1 MFLPPFYYTL
11 LSFKPSYRIM
21 EMTSQSNTSSAA
33 AAPARPVPNTKA
45 FAVSMLAIFGL
56 AVFAADYINLRSS
69 VSHHLRVDDPVIA
82 VNGDILRSSGVNG
95 DLKVPDEATQDAVEA
110 AIPRPIMTTF
120 FEPVE
125 GGCCGMTQQGHEN
138 LVASWKRA
146 WEGHGWETR
155 IFSEKEALKHPS
167 FELLQ
172 QKLIEANVSEYDRR
186 CFWRWLAMALDDNPL
201 GGWMSDYDLFPLTL
215 TGYKGLELMSKPGF
229 KTYGGQV
236 PALIH
241 ADQKSWEHIVQM
253 MIENLYPDMNI
264 DFISDMMLLLYLHQ
278 NYTEEDMGVT
288 TWEFDLWKKFP
299 YKRVPGQEDP
309 VIDCNL
315 VRDYLAAHLS
325 HRGAQEAQEVTHTYP
340 KIQEA
345 LKEGEYAEF
354 RAQAADVMMRDMAQC
369 IEPSIQ

>member
-1 MFLPPFYYTL
+1 
-11 LSFKPSYRIM
+11 M
-21 EMTSQSNTSSAA
+21 EMTPLNSTSASPAE
-33 AAPARPVPNTKA
+33 APRTPGQNTKA
-45 FAVSMLAIFGL
+45 FTLSILAFG
-56 AVFAADYINLRSS
+56 VTIFAADYINLRSS
-69 VSHHLRVDDPVIA
+69 VTRHLRDDPVIS
-82 VNGDILRSSGVNG
+82 V
-95 DLKVPDEATQDAVEA
+95 DEFLQTDAVESMNDLQPIHEPEATA
-110 AIPRPIMTTF
+110 AQPKPIMTTF

-125 GGCCGMTQQGHEN
+125 GGCCGMTQQGHDN
-138 LVASWKRA
+138 LVSSWKRA

-155 IFSEKEALKHPS
+155 IFTEAQALKHPS

-172 QKLIEANVSEYDRR
+172 QKLIEAKVSEYDRR

-215 TGYKGLELMSKPGF
+215 TGQKGLELMSQPGF

-241 ADQKSWEHIVQM
+241 TDQKSWEHIIQM
-253 MIENLYPDMNI
+253 MIENLFPDMEI

-278 NYTEEDMGVT
+278 NYKEEDMGVT

-309 VIDCNL
+309 VIDCEL
-315 VRDYLAAHLS
+315 VNNYLAAHLS
-325 HRGAQEAQEVTHTYP
+325 HRGAQEAHEVTHTYP
-340 KIQEA
+340 KI
-345 LKEGEYAEF
+345 KEEIGKGEYAEF

-369 IEPSIQ
+369 IEPSAV